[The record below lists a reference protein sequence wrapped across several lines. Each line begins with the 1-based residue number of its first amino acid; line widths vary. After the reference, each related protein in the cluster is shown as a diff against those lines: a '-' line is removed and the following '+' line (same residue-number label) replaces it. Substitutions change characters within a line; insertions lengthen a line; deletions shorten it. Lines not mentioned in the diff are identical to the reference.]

1 MRSNALFQ
9 QCTWL
14 VNLIKRYRKLTLDE
28 INKHWLNHHLSE
40 HNKMSRSTFNRHR
53 EAIQDMFGIVIECD
67 IKGGYTYYISN
78 PEILEE
84 NSIQNWMF
92 STLSVNSILSEN
104 KGLHSRILLE
114 QIPSDGDNLHLF
126 ISAMKHGKRI
136 KVEYQKYQSDEVKI
150 WVLEPYFVK
159 LFKKRWYAIV
169 KHVEPDAALFTLAF
183 DRIKSLEIL
192 DETYVYDASF
202 DPAGW
207 FDACYG
213 IVRNPEVPIQRVV
226 IRAYGREVH
235 YLRDLPF
242 HPSQK
247 EVEETSAYS
256 DFELFLSPTP
266 DFYTPLVSRGPA
278 IKILEPQWLADEIK
292 RLHMEAF
299 QLYTL

>member
-1 MRSNALFQ
+1 
-9 QCTWL
+9 
-14 VNLIKRYRKLTLDE
+14 
-28 INKHWLNHHLSE
+28 
-40 HNKMSRSTFNRHR
+40 
-53 EAIQDMFGIVIECD
+53 
-67 IKGGYTYYISN
+67 
-78 PEILEE
+78 
-84 NSIQNWMF
+84 
-92 STLSVNSILSEN
+92 
-104 KGLHSRILLE
+104 
-114 QIPSDGDNLHLF
+114 
-126 ISAMKHGKRI
+126 
-136 KVEYQKYQSDEVKI
+136 
-150 WVLEPYFVK
+150 
-159 LFKKRWYAIV
+159 
-169 KHVEPDAALFTLAF
+169 VEPDAALFTLAF